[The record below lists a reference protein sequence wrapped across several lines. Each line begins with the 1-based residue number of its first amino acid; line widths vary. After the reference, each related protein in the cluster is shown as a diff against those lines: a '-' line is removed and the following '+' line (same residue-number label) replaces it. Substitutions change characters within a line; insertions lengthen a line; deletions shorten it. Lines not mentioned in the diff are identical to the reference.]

1 MDISTLHITKPMELG
16 DLQLKYELNLRNY
29 VPLNGELRSKHW
41 KFLEQAIR
49 NETENEMARLR
60 LKSPYSFEEDYNEFS
75 TLLNQMK
82 IELNN
87 ASCRN
92 ALRCQAIDLI
102 HLVLRAKRLPA
113 NTECELA
120 LQVNMIHVTERLWN
134 KFNYLVSHIT
144 EYEKFGENELRPFF
158 ENDSFELP
166 SKSSPFS
173 IELNNSVYKNRNI
186 VETESSENNNIQ
198 FIPHSGHWIDRKIPL
213 NDNTL
218 STQCPMNLSVNNE
231 QIKPTCILNH
241 RPASESARF
250 TEPCRNLEES
260 IDQMALIKEMIF
272 CYNRLAVNVRDY
284 CDQFVSQININKT
297 EIDKFN
303 ISIEEWKQQILN
315 NTMRLDNEINRRDKL
330 LNLPRQS
337 VSNDDVQITEQPN
350 TRIGENE
357 EKLCSYH
364 NRVDNQQL
372 QSQTKTLSVTNNIAD
387 MNQENFLLQRDN
399 VNIAD
404 SNSIHR
410 APTQAF
416 HPNSN
421 ALDFLIPNI
430 RNIFGLH
437 DRQTLNLDESI
448 TINRRELLNIAP
460 LIVQY
465 QNAGMLPTAE
475 KHEIS
480 NANNEHSL
488 ISPVKPLQTQLTF
501 ANNNIVQNGSE
512 NSRTNAQNNI
522 NNCDLPTS
530 VKQTNDLFN
539 SVPIANGANNSQ
551 NNIQIHCGNKI
562 KIQHMVLNTVN
573 NNSSLNPIF
582 NNKFCHGDEN
592 DFSHS
597 NHRKKLPVYKWKCQF
612 SGTLT
617 RHECKR
623 TSLPLK
629 ADAFLRKIQRRMKTE
644 EVNEKE
650 MLEKIPFLLVD
661 LAYEWYQKSSSH
673 IENWYDFVKLFRL
686 KYCDHDFECQLI
698 CEMHNTTQGIHQS
711 TIEYVSNMISIKQ
724 KFIRNWN
731 DKQFM
736 YMILDNMNVDIS
748 ANIRL
753 YKPTNLENLIYLIQ
767 QID

>member
-92 ALRCQAIDLI
+92 ILRCQASDLI
-102 HLVLRAKRLPA
+102 HLVLRAKRLAA
-113 NTECELA
+113 NTEYEIA
-120 LQVNMIHVTERLWN
+120 LQMNLIHVTERLWN
-134 KFNYLVSHIT
+134 KFKYLMSHLT
-144 EYEKFGENELRPFF
+144 GYERFGENELHPFF
-158 ENDSFELP
+158 ENDSIGHS
-166 SKSSPFS
+166 SKSSQSYMVPSNS
-173 IELNNSVYKNRNI
+173 INKNQIDVVPAKSENDSIVFRPHNIQLNGEYITSKYHTSSSQLNLSHGNDQVEPNHSLNNTPVDSESRVREICRNC
-186 VETESSENNNIQ
+186 EENN
-198 FIPHSGHWIDRKIPL
+198 DKM
-213 NDNTL
+213 T
-218 STQCPMNLSVNNE
+218 
-231 QIKPTCILNH
+231 
-241 RPASESARF
+241 
-250 TEPCRNLEES
+250 
-260 IDQMALIKEMIF
+260 LIKEMIF

-315 NTMRLDNEINRRDKL
+315 NTMRLDNEMNRRDKL

-337 VSNDDVQITEQPN
+337 VSNDDVQITEQHN

-530 VKQTNDLFN
+530 VKQTNDLIN